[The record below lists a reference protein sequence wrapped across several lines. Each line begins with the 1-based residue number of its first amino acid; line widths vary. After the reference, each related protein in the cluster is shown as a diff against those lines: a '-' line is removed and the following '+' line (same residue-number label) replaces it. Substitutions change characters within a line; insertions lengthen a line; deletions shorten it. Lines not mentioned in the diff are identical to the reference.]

1 MDLQPIHYPEATS
14 SASTSSTA
22 RPDIH
27 NQDPE
32 TAPET
37 KVLRSSAR
45 VKAAKQKSKPQASEK
60 AKESDSTPPGQLPS
74 SSTAP
79 PNDTAP
85 PRATRAAAKS
95 KRAREEVSGKGN
107 ATESAEEVSRSHKRS
122 IPIDCHSGSNR
133 AHLEICHSE
142 LVVVQ
147 HPLLLL

>member
-1 MDLQPIHYPEATS
+1 MDLQPTHYPEATS
-14 SASTSSTA
+14 SASTSSAA

-27 NQDPE
+27 NQDPA
-32 TAPET
+32 TASET

-45 VKAAKQKSKPQASEK
+45 VKAAKQKYKPQASEK
-60 AKESDSTPPGQLPS
+60 AKECDSIPAGQLPS

-107 ATESAEEVSRSHKRS
+107 ATESAEEVSRSNKRS
-122 IPIDCHSGSNR
+122 IPIDCHLDSN
-133 AHLEICHSE
+133 HTNLEIRRTE

-147 HPLLLL
+147 HLPLLL